1 MAIDLSAVNGMTPSG
16 LAVPGYIEEEI
27 KQTRRLREEQELVAA
42 AIRGAAAATSAGASG
57 FSAMGEAVG
66 SVSKLLN
73 SLHGQFGATVKDA
86 TDLSLSLQ
94 AVSGSAPNDIAALS
108 ASLAISSG
116 KAKAATNDVLSL
128 GAAFGALKG
137 HIAKNIGD
145 WALQGVEKLVDVQR
159 EFDKLNTTMAAA
171 TGSSA
176 NAAREFEWLR
186 QFAMDTP
193 VSLAEVTQGFLKMK
207 AAGLEPT
214 QEAMTSF
221 SNTATAMGLDFGKM
235 IDAVTDATDGKF
247 GGLEQL
253 GISAKKEGDNVAL
266 TFQGVTTTVKNSS
279 EEIAGYIEKI
289 GNTTFDGTT
298 ARHAQTLDGTLSKLS
313 HTWDELFRVINEG
326 DIGTF
331 ILNSVTLANGVLR
344 DAVAILKAVGGAAG
358 DAGKDLGALSLIQ
371 SGIATVF
378 ETVAVL
384 GVNLKY
390 VLVSIGNE
398 IGGLIA
404 QIAQGAQAAGRFLTG
419 DFTGAK
425 ESASAFAEIRRQ
437 MVVDAE
443 AARKEVDATTTRIVN
458 ARNAVKESSQQPSNP
473 AANTPPSSNPRPR
486 DAEAGNSSATPA
498 KPASP
503 KAVAAEVRGDPA
515 VCCCDNKAAPA
526 PSAQTATVQPSQ
538 PQQQPQGKGVAAASA
553 PGQADAKAAA
563 KAAVAVVA
571 SSASSSS
578 LNVVIPPAKG
588 PAAPSAKPEVAADAY
603 AQATEEIRK
612 QTVELAKQRAT
623 LQASIDTLG
632 KNEIEIA
639 KQNVKQTKERL
650 DAAAKPGSED
660 HQPDRIA
667 ALQKLLAEQ
676 EKTAETK
683 EDADYSKRSHALKEQ
698 IEQSRENNALVQQEI
713 NLTGMSQLER
723 SKIAAL
729 RTIEV
734 RQAKELNEI
743 RKSGHSEENKKELS
757 DKVKEKSRIDA
768 ETEVQKLVQADW
780 QKTADQ
786 INGSLTDA
794 FMKSLESGKDFG
806 KNLRE
811 ALKEQFKSLVL
822 KPTISAV
829 MSPIS
834 GFFSSLVSGVSAGIT
849 GGTGGGGGG
858 IGNLFSLGSAGYQA
872 YTGQGLVGQGLSA
885 LSRSLGYGVMTSNMG
900 TASVLTSTGAVSKA
914 ALDGTIALGSNAVPG
929 AYAGMG
935 SWGAGG
941 IAGLI
946 AMAVINAFGG
956 MRSETMIGSGL
967 RGTLDGK
974 RTLDP
979 WEEWR
984 EGGTILSGPE
994 FSTGNPLELIKE
1006 LRKKIDDYHALPDEV
1021 QNSPQS
1027 VTAWQTILAELERT
1041 HAGLEEQ
1048 VNKQSKAI
1056 NEGYNALRTNIVG
1069 MANSIGLAG
1078 DKIKDFAF
1086 VLETQDL
1093 NFQGLKPEEIQE
1105 KITKVMDKAGNSMAK
1120 ELLGYM
1126 KPVTETITRTVAHGE
1141 GSMGEDR
1148 HVWYTQETETTTK
1161 MVYQASEYAKAG
1173 ETVLE
1178 TLTRLSTAFNAL
1190 NDASNSL
1197 GFGLHEGSVAL
1208 ADFASDFIEAFGG
1221 LEQFSA
1227 STSLFLQNYYSD
1239 EERRQAMART
1249 GAIRAQELGI
1259 DIDAEGILNLSK
1271 QDVRNAANSLV
1282 DDPVAYRKAL
1292 DLANY
1297 LAPLYQVTEAV
1308 EQAVEPTQSL
1318 ATAVDELTEKFN
1330 GAKEA
1335 LLNDA
1340 KSLSVDL
1347 LRAQGKEG
1355 DAKALERQQYLDG
1368 FVDEHGNKLDEGRL
1382 QQLTTLYDG
1391 NAATRRAIDVQNE
1404 RNGLQDE
1411 LNSLTDDATQALTR
1425 QRDALDES
1433 NRALF
1438 DNVQAIKL
1446 QKTIA
1451 DELPGV
1457 VDKYLSPAQRR
1468 QSQYDKVTADLNAVG
1483 IKVSAEQLMGLSRA
1497 QIGSAAMDIYNTAGV
1512 PDEARLAVVRAA
1524 GALADLK
1531 NADVDTAFAALE
1543 RAVDA
1548 QRKVLD
1554 EAITE
1559 LTSVFETA
1567 RDAAK
1572 TLFGQVESA
1581 VQFQGDEGRAFI
1593 SNALAVAQSTG
1604 YLPESKEFS
1613 KAVSDATGALGQQ
1626 MFATQAESD
1635 YQRLVLANELK
1646 GLQDISGDQL
1656 EKAKDELEYLDEQL
1670 AEQRKQI
1677 DVLNG
1682 IDLSVQSVAGAISAL
1697 GTAMNGARSATTMGG
1712 SGLAAYDTELGV
1724 GRNAAGTLFQRDD
1737 IRLAASNALEA
1748 GANPRDIYNVIK
1760 GSGFTLAQA
1769 GVILGTEPG
1778 SLESFAREMDWPV
1791 FHRGTRRV
1799 PRTGFALLQQGEAV
1813 IPAAYNPFAAGRG
1826 WGNSKD
1832 MLAAME
1838 GVRAELI
1845 EVRRQNDALQRAAMR
1860 TADAVNGR
1868 PEAPMLVESV

>member
-1 MAIDLSAVNGMTPSG
+1 MAVDQTADAVQANAQYLAQGAAMVSVAQQIQQAMAG
-16 LAVPGYIEEEI
+16 QLAV
-27 KQTRRLREEQELVAA
+27 
-42 AIRGAAAATSAGASG
+42 
-57 FSAMGEAVG
+57 
-66 SVSKLLN
+66 
-73 SLHGQFGATVKDA
+73 FGGMQ
-86 TDLSLSLQ
+86 Q
-94 AVSGSAPNDIAALS
+94 AVSDLSGAMQSLPGQLSDLSSALQLGSASGVDFLERTNQIVGSFADFDDAVKRVMSVKSIKDFSTKIGTAIQTVGPVAAGAFAVATVAVVGGIAGLIAAYNEGSKEADAYRKALVLTGNEVGTTVEQMQAMAAS
-108 ASLAISSG
+108 IDGVVGTHGKAAESLAIFASQNATGAATLEQYTQVAIGFERSIGQSVSETAKQFASLQGDPLNAVLKLNSGMNFLTESTYTQIKSLQEQGLVTEAAEAAQSAFAGALVDRTKEMEANLGSFERMWRKTKELVSEIWDSVKSIGREVGVESQYAAQQEIVGQLQAKVDDRRARGLATGDLDRQLNAASDRLADLNNQVVLNQTNAQLEAERAARVKARVEADKDGLKYLSGAERVQRQINAETEMIRRSYDGLTDEKSRKMMEAEIAAREKAIRESAAKPRSVQPSYGSG
-116 KAKAATNDVLSL
+116 KELS
-128 GAAFGALKG
+128 
-137 HIAKNIGD
+137 
-145 WALQGVEKLVDVQR
+145 
-159 EFDKLNTTMAAA
+159 EFDKVMKHLN
-171 TGSSA
+171 
-176 NAAREFEWLR
+176 
-186 QFAMDTP
+186 
-193 VSLAEVTQGFLKMK
+193 EV
-207 AAGLEPT
+207 P
-214 QEAMTSF
+214 
-221 SNTATAMGLDFGKM
+221 
-235 IDAVTDATDGKF
+235 
-247 GGLEQL
+247 
-253 GISAKKEGDNVAL
+253 
-266 TFQGVTTTVKNSS
+266 
-279 EEIAGYIEKI
+279 
-289 GNTTFDGTT
+289 
-298 ARHAQTLDGTLSKLS
+298 
-313 HTWDELFRVINEG
+313 
-326 DIGTF
+326 
-331 ILNSVTLANGVLR
+331 
-344 DAVAILKAVGGAAG
+344 
-358 DAGKDLGALSLIQ
+358 
-371 SGIATVF
+371 
-378 ETVAVL
+378 
-384 GVNLKY
+384 
-390 VLVSIGNE
+390 
-398 IGGLIA
+398 
-404 QIAQGAQAAGRFLTG
+404 
-419 DFTGAK
+419 
-425 ESASAFAEIRRQ
+425 
-437 MVVDAE
+437 
-443 AARKEVDATTTRIVN
+443 
-458 ARNAVKESSQQPSNP
+458 
-473 AANTPPSSNPRPR
+473 
-486 DAEAGNSSATPA
+486 
-498 KPASP
+498 
-503 KAVAAEVRGDPA
+503 
-515 VCCCDNKAAPA
+515 
-526 PSAQTATVQPSQ
+526 
-538 PQQQPQGKGVAAASA
+538 
-553 PGQADAKAAA
+553 AKAAA
-563 KAAVAVVA
+563 AEAAQAGYTKSQAELKALMESPAWEKFTEKQRETIKVKYEAKILGEQEVELATRRAKADVDAAQSREKYITSLSGGIDKIQADIVAQEEANARMGMSKEAIATLEIAKIEMMAVDLELQAIKA
-571 SSASSSS
+571 MDRNLDEAAYA
-578 LNVVIPPAKG
+578 LLIQQAEGYRALAQAKKDG
-588 PAAPSAKPEVAADAY
+588 AGKEKAQAADA
-603 AQATEEIRK
+603 QAK
-612 QTVELAKQRAT
+612 DA
-623 LQASIDTLG
+623 
-632 KNEIEIA
+632 
-639 KQNVKQTKERL
+639 QTKAAAQSE
-650 DAAAKPGSED
+650 DAAKKA
-660 HQPDRIA
+660 Q
-667 ALQKLLAEQ
+667 EQ
-676 EKTAETK
+676 WKA
-683 EDADYSKRSHALKEQ
+683 
-698 IEQSRENNALVQQEI
+698 
-713 NLTGMSQLER
+713 
-723 SKIAAL
+723 
-729 RTIEV
+729 
-734 RQAKELNEI
+734 
-743 RKSGHSEENKKELS
+743 
-757 DKVKEKSRIDA
+757 
-768 ETEVQKLVQADW
+768 
-780 QKTADQ
+780 TADS
-786 INGSLTDA
+786 INKSLTDA

-1208 ADFASDFIEAFGG
+1208 ADFASGFIEAFGG

-1271 QDVRNAANSLV
+1271 QDIRNAANSLV
-1282 DDPVAYRKAL
+1282 SDPAGYRKAL

-1355 DAKALERQQYLDG
+1355 EAKALERQQYLDG

-1382 QQLTTLYDG
+1382 QQLATQYDA

-1411 LNSLTDDATQALTR
+1411 LNALTDDATQALTR

-1483 IKVSAEQLMGLSRA
+1483 IKVSSEQLMGLSRA

-1697 GTAMNGARSATTMGG
+1697 GTTMNGARSATTLGG

-1778 SLESFAREMDWPV
+1778 SLEDFAREMNWPV